1 MANNCPSIKILCC
14 ALFQY
19 WTIIMPGLASNER
32 CTRNATFCWHL
43 IFFSIF
49 SIIIKLSTKKP
60 PKFNT
65 ELKLWLLSGVHQ
77 AKARPQWRFW
87 IGEHCRLAFSSQT
100 IVYSCSNWRV
110 QKLHVWKMTVSC
122 LLWKGI
128 LICIKWTIMTPSWR
142 QPLSKSK

>member
-43 IFFSIF
+43 IFFFSIF
-49 SIIIKLSTKKP
+49 SIIIKPSTKKP
-60 PKFNT
+60 QKF
-65 ELKLWLLSGVHQ
+65 KF
-77 AKARPQWRFW
+77 KFRFW
-87 IGEHCRLAFSSQT
+87 IGEHYCLAFSSQRSF
-100 IVYSCSNWRV
+100 YSCSNWRV
-110 QKLHVWKMTVSC
+110 QKLHVWKMTVAC

-128 LICIKWTIMTPSWR
+128 LICIKWTIMTPFWR
-142 QPLSKSK
+142 QPLSKNK